1 MLRQFI
7 IGLVVLGFVGAGL
20 IGTVW
25 AAGPDLAKVK
35 AQLEKNVQGV
45 EIGEVNTT
53 PVPGLFE
60 VEIND
65 QLVYLTEDG
74 RYMIRGDIYDRET
87 STNLSELSRSKIRLE
102 ILKEIDDDQTI
113 AYGPKKAEHTI
124 TVFTDTSCG
133 YCRKLHNEEVPK
145 LTEQGVKVRYLL
157 FPRAGMDSPGYKEL
171 QSIWCAKNPQE
182 ALTKAKQG
190 QQVPE
195 KTCDNPIAEHM
206 SLAQTF
212 GLRGTPLMVTDKG
225 TLINGYRPADQL
237 LEILKSGQ

>member
-1 MLRQFI
+1 MLRQFMT
-7 IGLVVLGFVGAGL
+7 GLAALSLVGAAQ
-20 IGTVW
+20 
-25 AAGPDLAKVK
+25 AAGPNLAKVK
-35 AQLEKNVQGV
+35 AQLETNIPEV
-45 EIGEVNTT
+45 EVGEVNTT

-60 VEIND
+60 AKING

-74 RYMIRGDIYDRET
+74 RYMVRGDIYDRET
-87 STNLSELSRSKIRLE
+87 STNLSELSRGKIRLE
-102 ILKEIDDDQTI
+102 VLKELDDDMTI
-113 AYGPKKAEHTI
+113 AYGPKKAKHTL

-145 LTEQGVKVRYLL
+145 LTEQGIKVRYLL
-157 FPRAGMDSPGYKEL
+157 FPRAGMDSPGYHEL

-190 QQVPE
+190 QQIPE

-225 TLINGYRPADQL
+225 MLINGYRPADQL
-237 LEILKSGQ
+237 LEILNSDQQ

>member
-1 MLRQFI
+1 MAAL
-7 IGLVVLGFVGAGL
+7 GVVVAAQ
-20 IGTVW
+20 

-35 AQLEKNVQGV
+35 AQLEKNLSGV
-45 EIGEVNTT
+45 EIGEVSAT

-60 VEIND
+60 AIIND
-65 QLVYLTEDG
+65 QVTYLTEDG
-74 RYMIRGDIYDRET
+74 HYMVRGDIYDRQT

-102 ILKEIDDDQTI
+102 ILKGIDDDQTI
-113 AYGPKKAEHTI
+113 VFGPKKAKHTI
-124 TVFTDTSCG
+124 NVFTDTSCG

-145 LTEQGVKVRYLL
+145 LTEAGVKVRYLL
-157 FPRAGMDSPGYKEL
+157 FPRAGLGSPGYNEL

-190 QQVPE
+190 EQVPE
-195 KTCDNPIAEHM
+195 KTCDNPIAEHV

-212 GLRGTPLMVTDKG
+212 GLRGTPLLVTDKG

-237 LEILKSGQ
+237 LQILESDK